1 MSNLESS
8 NQKTGDAMHENN
20 INRLRD
26 EAQRQIERLKEI
38 LLDAHGKGLISESSS
53 KQKNRAT
60 LDTQSLQKWLDALD
74 GENTKLENL
83 EMVLAVVG
91 TMKAGKST
99 TINAIA
105 GAEVMPNRNRPM
117 TTLPTLI
124 RHTPG
129 VLVPKLSLENVAPL
143 NSLLAEIK
151 KLLSSNN
158 SNVLQ
163 YLGSDN
169 DLSELLEQIKS
180 GEGFVG
186 QHEGDE
192 QIFRFLK
199 NLNDLARL
207 CFALDEVEFPF
218 SEYSSVETMPVI
230 EIEFSHL
237 KHLSAA
243 QGQLTLLDTPGP
255 NEAGQQHLRRM
266 LEEQLGKASAVL
278 AVLDYTQL
286 KSDSDEALRNQLL
299 DISRIN
305 KDRLYVL
312 VNKFDQKDRNSD
324 DASATKKHVNQLLR
338 GEVSDSHIF
347 PVSSQQGYLAS
358 RARNEIERNGK
369 LPKGEAWL
377 DDFGQLVLGAMWS
390 PENAEDKESM
400 DKVSRRLWEKSGF
413 SEPLERVI
421 IRAHKNAAL
430 GALRSATSKIRNYAQ
445 EAGDYFNASVGALKK
460 SVDELKKSIDVLEK
474 DIEEV
479 EFLEGQA
486 RQTLDEILDEVLYE
500 VREEADKVKRGIWL
514 QLDAYFKEGKSRER
528 QVLENAPVPAKKKR
542 KSSAKSSQEKDF
554 DPNNPVIR
562 FDSKSEASDFL
573 ERIDKSVRE
582 LLMEGEHGMQRVIGS
597 GVESF
602 LMGLAELREDS
613 LEKIRASV
621 QKNIEGF
628 DINICL
634 PDARSISLDTSVSG
648 ILADAVYKKTR
659 TVTRSRRQTG
669 LWGKICGWFNTDDWG
684 WEDYKVDEDY
694 FEVSIEVIRK
704 STEAAMGSLFDA
716 AEEVMEKQVR
726 PQLEAGMGEFF
737 SVFKEKIEHV
747 RGDLIKG
754 IENHKESQDVQ
765 SRILLQSKSMA
776 SKIMHL
782 FEDSEELDD
791 ETSAL
796 LMQEDMPG
804 GIP

>member
-1 MSNLESS
+1 MNS
-8 NQKTGDAMHENN
+8 NQKVDSEVHENN
-20 INRLRD
+20 INCLRD
-26 EAQRQIERLKEI
+26 EARRQIGILKDI
-38 LLDAHGKGLISESSS
+38 LQKAYDNGLISKSS
-53 KQKNRAT
+53 KNKKSRAT
-60 LDTQSLQKWLDALD
+60 LDTESLQKWLDALD
-74 GENTKLENL
+74 GENAKLEKL

-129 VLVPKLSLENVAPL
+129 VLVPKLSLENVVPL
-143 NSLLAEIK
+143 NSLLTELK
-151 KLLSSNN
+151 KLLSSKN

-163 YLGSDN
+163 YLDSDD

-180 GEGFVG
+180 GEGFAG

-218 SEYSSVETMPVI
+218 SAYSSVETMPVI

-237 KHLSAA
+237 KHLSAT

-299 DISRIN
+299 DISRVT
-305 KDRLYVL
+305 KDRMYVL

-390 PENAEDKESM
+390 PENAEDTVSM
-400 DKVSRRLWEKSGF
+400 DKLSGMLWGKSGF

-421 IRAHKNAAL
+421 IKAHKNAAME
-430 GALRSATSKIRNYAQ
+430 ALRSATSKIKNYAQ
-445 EAGDYFNASVGALKK
+445 EAGDYFNASVGSLKK
-460 SVDELKKSIDVLEK
+460 SADELRKSIDALAE
-474 DIEEV
+474 DIEQV
-479 EFLEGQA
+479 ERLEGQA
-486 RQTLDEILDEVLYE
+486 QQALDGILNDVWQGVEN
-500 VREEADKVKRGIWL
+500 ATGKVKKEIGS
-514 QLDAYFKEGKSRER
+514 QLDVYFKEGKAREK
-528 QVLENAPVPAKKKR
+528 QVLENAPVSVKGKR
-542 KSSAKSSQEKDF
+542 KSTAKRSQVQDF
-554 DPNNPVIR
+554 DPSEPVLK
-562 FDSKSEASDFL
+562 FDSKSEAVDFL
-573 ERIDKSVRE
+573 GRIDKTVRE
-582 LLMEGEHGMQRVIGS
+582 FLREGERSVQQVIDS
-597 GVESF
+597 GVNEFST
-602 LMGLAELREDS
+602 GLVQLREDS
-613 LEKIRASV
+613 FEKVRASA

-628 DINICL
+628 DINIRL
-634 PDARSISLDTSVSG
+634 PDAKAISLDTSVSG
-648 ILADAVYKKTR
+648 ILADALYKKTR
-659 TVTRSRRQTG
+659 TVTRYRRQKG
-669 LWGKICGWFNTDDWG
+669 LWGKLCGWFNTDDWG
-684 WEDYKVDEDY
+684 WEDYQVDENY
-694 FEVSIEVIRK
+694 FEVSIDVVRK
-704 STEAAMGSLFDA
+704 STVKAVGSLFSA
-716 AEEVMEKQVR
+716 AEEIMNKEVR
-726 PQLEAGMGEFF
+726 PQLEAGMDDFF

-754 IENHKESQDVQ
+754 IEIHKESQEEQ
-765 SRILLQSKSMA
+765 NRILEQSKCMA
-776 SKIMHL
+776 SEVKNL
-782 FEDSEELDD
+782 LGDSEALDD
-791 ETSAL
+791 EAEAL
-796 LMQEDMPG
+796 LNENVQE
-804 GIP
+804 GIE